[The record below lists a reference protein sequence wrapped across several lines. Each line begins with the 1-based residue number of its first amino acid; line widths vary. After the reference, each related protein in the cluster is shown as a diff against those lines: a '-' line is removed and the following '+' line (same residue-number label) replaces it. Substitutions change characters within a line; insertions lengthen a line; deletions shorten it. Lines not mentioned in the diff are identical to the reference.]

1 MPAGTGTPGVNQD
14 GPLAAP
20 YLSPGE
26 IVTAA
31 GPLSNNAPDPAVD
44 ITLGS
49 QFVTKAYDLAIY
61 PALRPELIF
70 DQFATVRAT
79 RLTHRGGSVR
89 FSFVDDIPEQTL
101 PLLENIDVDSVS
113 LSSKALSVGM
123 NEYGTA
129 VTTTALLR
137 GTSMIPIDP
146 LVAERV
152 GYNAGISVDTLARQA
167 LDAATVTYDDA
178 TTDTI
183 EVIGSVSD
191 YLNSYLIQEGVAYL
205 QGNNVR
211 PFRGGNFVLVVSPN
225 VAQHLKADTTDTGWR
240 YQVARNNGAEG
251 NSVFMGEIGTYE
263 GVRIVVNNH
272 LATPG
277 VGDPAVAYLMGAEAL
292 AKVYSDAPGFG
303 PNPRVV
309 VSPVVDKLKR
319 FASVGWY
326 HLVGY
331 NIFRAEALVRIET
344 APGLLAPA

>member
-1 MPAGTGTPGVNQD
+1 MPAGTGTPGSNQN

-31 GPLSNNAPDPAVD
+31 GPLSNNAPAPIVD

-70 DQFATVRAT
+70 DQFATVRST
-79 RLTHRGGSVR
+79 RLTHRGSSVR
-89 FSFVDDIPEQTL
+89 FSFVDDISEQVT
-101 PLLENIDVDSVS
+101 PLLENIDVDSVTM
-113 LSSKALSVGM
+113 SSKALSVGM
-123 NEYGTA
+123 DEFGSA

-152 GYNAGISVDTLARQA
+152 GYNAGLSVDTLARQA
-167 LDAATVTYDDA
+167 LDAASVTYDDA
-178 TTDTI
+178 TTENI
-183 EVIGSVSD
+183 AEIGD
-191 YLNSYLIQEGVAYL
+191 NTEYLGSYLLQDAVARL
-205 QGNNVR
+205 QSNNVR
-211 PFRGGNFVLVVSPN
+211 PFRGGNYVAVISPYQ
-225 VAQHLKADTTDTGWR
+225 AQHLKWDTSDTGWR
-240 YQVARNNGAEG
+240 YTVARNEGAAG
-251 NSVFMGEIGTYE
+251 NSIFQGEIGTYE
-263 GVRIVVNNH
+263 GVRIIVNNH
-272 LATPG
+272 LTSNG
-277 VGDPAVAYLMGAEAL
+277 KAYVMGAEAL

-309 VSPVVDKLKR
+309 VSPVVDKLRR
-319 FASVGWY
+319 FASIGWY

-331 NIFRAEALVRIET
+331 NVFRAKALVRIET
-344 APGLLAPA
+344 ATGLRPEA

>member
-1 MPAGTGTPGVNQD
+1 MPAGTGTPGSNQN
-14 GPLAAP
+14 GPVAAP
-20 YLSPGE
+20 SYSPSE

-31 GPLSNNAPDPAVD
+31 GPLSINAPAPVVD

-79 RLTHRGGSVR
+79 RLTHSGGSVR
-89 FSFVDDIPEQTL
+89 FSFVDDLAEQVT
-101 PLLENIDVDSVS
+101 PLLENIDIDAAT
-113 LSSKALSVGM
+113 LTSKALSVGM
-123 NEYGTA
+123 REYGNA
-129 VTTTALLR
+129 VTTTSLLR

-146 LVAERV
+146 LAAERV
-152 GYNAGISVDTLARQA
+152 GYNAGLSVDTLARTA

-178 TTDTI
+178 STATI
-183 EVIGSVSD
+183 TEIGGSAQ
-191 YLNSYLIQEGVAYL
+191 YLNSYLLQQAVATM

-211 PFRGGNFVLVVSPN
+211 PLPGGTYACVVSPTQ
-225 VAQHLKADTTDTGWR
+225 AQHLKWDTSDTGWR

-272 LATPG
+272 LSNSGT
-277 VGDPAVAYLMGAEAL
+277 AYFMGAEAL
-292 AKVYSDAPGFG
+292 SKVYSDAPGFG

-309 VSPVVDKLKR
+309 VSPVVDKLRR
-319 FASVGWY
+319 FASIGWY

-331 NIFRAEALVRIET
+331 SVFRADALIRIKT
-344 APGLLAPA
+344 SASLKPAA